1 MQKKSGKLFQFSSL
15 LTVRT
20 AIKTEG
26 YVFYLNFRTVI
37 SRPLIFYVQIFIF
50 LSQKKTVKIYTNGKK
65 YGIIIAII
73 KI

>member
-50 LSQKKTVKIYTNGKK
+50 LSQKKTVKIYTNSKK
-65 YGIIIAII
+65 HGIIIEII

>member
-65 YGIIIAII
+65 YGIIIEII